1 MNFLNKLIGR
11 QSSIPKIIHYV
22 WVGDKKLTDNNLELI
37 KTWKKHN
44 PEYKIICWNNDNI
57 DLKNRYI
64 RNALLLKNYANVSN
78 LVRMMAVYEHGGI
91 YLDTDIK
98 CLKSFNPLLDQACF
112 FGHCIKEKN
121 SDWVNNAIFGAT
133 KKHWFIKNMINNIS
147 KLYDGAEAANLSQDC
162 SHQCWLIWGFHIT
175 QKIYNVLKIF
185 RCTPLNTFILTIG
198 LKSTRKDSS
207 LMILILF
214 TIGKKDGNK
223 KYA

>member
-147 KLYDGAEAANLSQDC
+147 KLYDRAEAANLSSPRLLTSMLVDLGL
-162 SHQCWLIWGFHIT
+162 SYYSEDIQCIKDISLYPIKYFYP
-175 QKIYNVLKIF
+175 YNWFEKYSK
-185 RCTPLNTFILTIG
+185 RFIVNDTYTIHYWE
-198 LKSTRKDSS
+198 KRWK
-207 LMILILF
+207 
-214 TIGKKDGNK
+214 
-223 KYA
+223 